1 MNDENNENN
10 DRQNL
15 PDEPNEP
22 FASTSFTVPHRL
34 LVIGLY
40 LSFLACV
47 AALWLTGNFF
57 GDPGHIL
64 PYNVAN
70 FIANRHVA
78 VLLFPLLGLLGC
90 YCLLRSITHD
100 IMASPER
107 YLDERQKMVRDK
119 AHRNAYKIVKVACFL
134 VPFYLCLHALFWA
147 GQAPAPTVTS
157 VVHTTAVPSYIS
169 YGVLPIRISGATA
182 SPADTIMVFS
192 SNVQQTTIKGRQVIH
207 LYAWE
212 GSESFLILHESV
224 PMSTTYTVLSKPNPL
239 VASWPNDPTSL
250 LFYYGVL
257 LLVLFL
263 MMLALPMSIVA
274 WKRATVAHN
283 KHETP

>member
-1 MNDENNENN
+1 MNDENTENN
-10 DRQNL
+10 DRQNS

-22 FASTSFTVPHRL
+22 FANTSFTVPHRL
-34 LVIGLY
+34 LVISLY

-47 AALWLTGNFF
+47 AALWLSGNFF

-64 PYNVAN
+64 PNNLAI
-70 FIANRHVA
+70 FITNRHVA

-119 AHRNAYKIVKVACFL
+119 AHRNAYKIVKAACFL

-147 GQAPAPTVTS
+147 GQTPAPGPTVTT
-157 VVHTTAVPSYIS
+157 VVRTTTVSPYIN
-169 YGVLPIRISGATA
+169 YRELPTIVSSTNA
-182 SPADTIMVFS
+182 SFVDTIMIFP
-192 SNVQQTTIKGRQVIH
+192 SNVQQTIIKGGQVIH
-207 LYAWE
+207 FYVWE
-212 GSESFLILHESV
+212 AGQWVDIASV
-224 PMSTTYTVLSKPNPL
+224 TTTHTVLSQPKPPM
-239 VASWPNDPTSL
+239 ASWPNDPTSL

-257 LLVLFL
+257 LLVLCL

-274 WKRATVAHN
+274 WKERL
-283 KHETP
+283 

>member
-1 MNDENNENN
+1 MNNENNENY

-22 FASTSFTVPHRL
+22 FVTTSFTLPQRL

-47 AALWLTGNFF
+47 AALWFSGNFF
-57 GDPGHIL
+57 GDPGRVL

-70 FIANRHVA
+70 FIANRRVA

-134 VPFYLCLHALFWA
+134 VPFYLCLHALFWT
-147 GQAPAPTVTS
+147 GSAPAPTVAT
-157 VVHTTAVPSYIS
+157 VVHTTTVSPYIT
-169 YGVLPIRISGATA
+169 YEVAPIIVSGANG
-182 SPADTIMVFS
+182 SFVDTVIDM
-192 SNVQQTTIKGRQVIH
+192 QQTIIKGGQGVH
-207 LYAWE
+207 LYAVVP
-212 GSESFLILHESV
+212 GKPFFTLHEIATV
-224 PMSTTYTVLSKPNPL
+224 TSTHIVLLQPNPP

-250 LFYYGVL
+250 LFYYGVF
-257 LLVLFL
+257 LLVLIL
-263 MMLALPMSIVA
+263 MMMALPMSMVA
-274 WKRATVAHN
+274 WR
-283 KHETP
+283 ERLY

>member
-1 MNDENNENN
+1 MNNENN
-10 DRQNL
+10 DRQNS

-22 FASTSFTVPHRL
+22 FANTSFTVPHRL
-34 LVIGLY
+34 LVISLY

-47 AALWLTGNFF
+47 AALWLSSNFF

-70 FIANRHVA
+70 FITNRRVA

-119 AHRNAYKIVKVACFL
+119 AHRNAYKIVKAACFL

-147 GQAPAPTVTS
+147 GQAPAPTVTT
-157 VVHTTAVPSYIS
+157 VVRTTTVSPYIN
-169 YGVLPIRISGATA
+169 YRVLPIRIISITA
-182 SPADTIMVFS
+182 SSAATTIMFP
-192 SNVQQTTIKGRQVIH
+192 SNVQQPIIKGNQIIY

-212 GSESFLILHESV
+212 IGQPVVYLHDIAPV
-224 PMSTTYTVLSKPNPL
+224 TTTHTVLSQPNPP

-257 LLVLFL
+257 LLVLCL

-274 WKRATVAHN
+274 WKERL
-283 KHETP
+283 

>member
-1 MNDENNENN
+1 MNDENN
-10 DRQNL
+10 DSQNL

-22 FASTSFTVPHRL
+22 FASTSFTIPHRL

-70 FIANRHVA
+70 FIANRRVA
-78 VLLFPLLGLLGC
+78 VLLVPLLSLLCC

-119 AHRNAYKIVKVACFL
+119 AHRNAYKIVKAACFI

-147 GQAPAPTVTS
+147 GQAPVPTVTS

-169 YGVLPIRISGATA
+169 YGVLPITRGANG

-192 SNVQQTTIKGRQVIH
+192 SNVQQTTIKGGQVIH
-207 LYAWE
+207 FNVWE
-212 GSESFLILHESV
+212 VGEPVLVLHELAPV
-224 PMSTTYTVLSKPNPL
+224 TTTHTVLTKPNPL

-250 LFYYGVL
+250 LFYYGIL
-257 LLVLFL
+257 LLVLCL

-274 WKRATVAHN
+274 WKERL
-283 KHETP
+283 